1 MSLRFPTSTSTD
13 EVTVW
18 LQMESF
24 EPENSFEVDNLG
36 KKTGETIQILA
47 PQTIEDNHGQ
57 RYGGTTQKMIAA
69 IRSEGGVTD
78 TIEAA
83 IRSVTDAIVNPFA
96 GQAAGILSQRGPNPY
111 EQKIYEA
118 PEFRTFTFRWEL
130 APLNANEGQ
139 KLADIIKQL
148 TKSSYPELT
157 TTTSNSAMW
166 RFPDQ
171 FKLQFVAVDGGV
183 EVLPIK
189 FGKCVLTNV
198 STNYT
203 GAGQFR
209 ITEDGSPAFIN
220 LSLTFSETN
229 LKNQA
234 FFA

>member
-1 MSLRFPTSTSTD
+1 MSLRFPTSTTTD

-24 EPENSFEVDNLG
+24 EPENSFEVDNHGKSTG
-36 KKTGETIQILA
+36 KKIQILA

-57 RYGGTTQKMIAA
+57 RYGGTTQKMIAVM
-69 IRSEGGVTD
+69 RSEGDWSD

-83 IRSVTDAIVNPFA
+83 VRSVSDAIVNPFA

-130 APLNANEGQ
+130 APLNASEGQ
-139 KLADIIKQL
+139 ELADIIKQL
-148 TKSSYPELT
+148 TKSSYPELME
-157 TTTSNSAMW
+157 TTSAQW

-171 FKLQFVAVDGGV
+171 FRLKFVAANPAPPATLRRGSGGATNQPSASISV
-183 EVLPIK
+183 IPVK

-209 ITEDGSPAFIN
+209 IT
-220 LSLTFSETN
+220 
-229 LKNQA
+229 
-234 FFA
+234 